1 MARYLGPVC
10 KMCRREATKLF
21 LKGERCYSKCPIDKP
36 TGIFAPG
43 QHGRR
48 RTKLTEYGKR
58 LREKQKAK
66 RMAGMMESQFF
77 RFFDQA
83 RKTRGT
89 TGEVLLRML
98 ETRLD
103 NVVRRLGFSSS
114 ISGARQLVLHGHVQV
129 NGKRVDISSF
139 NVQVGDV
146 ITVADKLKSSVA
158 VQRAL
163 SNRISREIPGWLEL
177 NTRLQDILGRSKDL
191 PVDLGDAK
199 LEGKV
204 RFEPKRE
211 EMSFPINEQYIIELY
226 SK

>member
-1 MARYLGPVC
+1 MARYIGPVC
-10 KMCRREATKLF
+10 KLCRREATKLF

-48 RTKLTEYGKR
+48 RSKLTEYGKR

-66 RMAGMMESQFF
+66 RMAGMLENQFF
-77 RFFDQA
+77 RFFEQA
-83 RKTRGT
+83 RQTPGK

-114 ISGARQLVLHGHVQV
+114 ISGARQLVLHGHVKV

-139 NVQVGDV
+139 NVKVGDV
-146 ITVADKLKSSVA
+146 ITVSDKLKGSVV

-163 SNRISREIPGWLEL
+163 SNRISREVPGWLEL
-177 NTRLQDILGRSKDL
+177 NPQIVDTLGRSKDL
-191 PVDLGDAK
+191 PIDLGEAK

-211 EMSFPINEQYIIELY
+211 EMSFPVNEQYIIELY

>member
-1 MARYLGPVC
+1 MARYIGPVC
-10 KMCRREATKLF
+10 KTCRREATKLF

-48 RTKLTEYGKR
+48 RSKLTEYGKR

-66 RMAGMMESQFF
+66 RMAGMLENQFF
-77 RFFDQA
+77 RFFEQA
-83 RKTRGT
+83 RHT
-89 TGEVLLRML
+89 TGKTGEILLRML

-114 ISGARQLVLHGHVQV
+114 ISGARQLVMHGHVKV
-129 NGKRVDISSF
+129 NGKRVDISSY
-139 NVQVGDV
+139 NVKVGDV
-146 ITVADKLKSSVA
+146 ITVTDHLKGSA
-158 VQRAL
+158 ALQRSLAA
-163 SNRISREIPGWLEL
+163 RISREIPGWLEL
-177 NTRLQDILGRSKDL
+177 NPELVDALGRSKDL
-191 PVDLGDAK
+191 PINLGEIK

-211 EMSFPINEQYIIELY
+211 EMSFPVNEQYIIELY